1 METHTPDKKYLTV
14 PQLRARWSCSHML
27 IERRLRDDPEFPQPI
42 RLGSA
47 RRLWDLSEIEA
58 YEKRAAPA
66 AQSTQTSRQSSGA
79 APDP

>member
-1 METHTPDKKYLTV
+1 METQTADKKYLTA

-58 YEKRAAPA
+58 YEKRCA
-66 AQSTQTSRQSSGA
+66 SRPIHTNKPPKQRRGA
-79 APDP
+79 